1 MGLVAREV
9 ELRGVPTLSL
19 SSAWSITRA
28 VGAPRAAF
36 VDYPLGHT
44 SGKPDA
50 PEEQR
55 ALLATA
61 LGLFETLA
69 TPGRIVPLPFVW
81 SEDDSWKD
89 RVMRPAGAGNAAA
102 RSDERVQRHASP
114 QYQDE
119 RDRRLAEDEL
129 AAGGCA
135 TCVFPE

>member
-1 MGLVAREV
+1 MGLVAREL
-9 ELRGVPTLSL
+9 ESRRVPTLSL

-44 SGKPDA
+44 AGKPDD

-55 ALLATA
+55 ALLAAA
-61 LGLFETLA
+61 LRLFETLDA
-69 TPGRIVPLPFVW
+69 PGRIVPLPFVW

-89 RVMRPAGAGNAAA
+89 RAMRPVAAGDAAA
-102 RSDERVQRHASP
+102 LPDERVARHPSP
-114 QYQDE
+114 QYQSE
-119 RDRRLAEDEL
+119 RDRRLAEAEL

-135 TCVFPE
+135 TCVFLE